1 MSRIISFG
9 NLKGGVGKSQC
20 TILTAT
26 AFSNEPFKLNV
37 CVLDTDPQQSITT
50 TRKLDLRAYNQTT
63 APYKVLSLSVERAM
77 RELPELDHEFDFIF
91 IDAQGKLD
99 TEKEIKN
106 QEIGKLLM
114 LVDFLFVPLVQG
126 NFNLAAS
133 SQYIEFATR
142 IEKAR
147 SNTKRQINIHSFINM
162 AKPRSKANGFL
173 LQDARAL
180 NVPIMKNFLNDYSLF
195 READTITSLY
205 APNSS
210 DPAKI
215 NFSNFLNEFFTIT
228 Q

>member
-1 MSRIISFG
+1 MSKIISFG

-26 AFSNEPFKLNV
+26 ALSNEPFKFNI

-133 SQYIEFATR
+133 SQYIEFAKR
-142 IEKAR
+142 IEQVR
-147 SNTKRQINIHSFINM
+147 SNTQRPINIYSFINL
-162 AKPRSKANGFL
+162 AKPRSKANGYL
-173 LQDARAL
+173 LQDAQAL
-180 NVPIMKNFLNDYSLF
+180 NVQIMQNALNDYSLF
-195 READTITSLY
+195 READTISTIY
-205 APNSS
+205 SS
-210 DPAKI
+210 GTDAAKK
-215 NFSNFLNEFFTIT
+215 NFTTWLNELLSLV